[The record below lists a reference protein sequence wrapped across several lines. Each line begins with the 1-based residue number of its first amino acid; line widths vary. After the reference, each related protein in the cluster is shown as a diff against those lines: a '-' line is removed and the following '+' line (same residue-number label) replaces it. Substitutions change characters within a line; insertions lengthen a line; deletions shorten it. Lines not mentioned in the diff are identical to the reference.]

1 MKVSQSHF
9 SSTRKIQRIV
19 TKYLKNTLSLEA
31 SSKGSKQP
39 SGWQT
44 SVKGVSVSKPCKSSC
59 MSLSGRI
66 VPIVTKLR
74 KPVLTLNSKGV

>member
-9 SSTRKIQRIV
+9 SKTRKIQRIV

-31 SSKGSKQP
+31 SSKGLKQP

-44 SVKGVSVSKPCKSSC
+44 SVKGASVSKPCKSTC
-59 MSLSGRI
+59 ISLSGRI
-66 VPIVTKLR
+66 VP
-74 KPVLTLNSKGV
+74 VLTLNSKEV

>member
-9 SSTRKIQRIV
+9 SSTRKIQLIV

-31 SSKGSKQP
+31 SSKGLKQP

-44 SVKGVSVSKPCKSSC
+44 SVKGVSVSKPCKSAC
-59 MSLSGRI
+59 ISLSGRI
-66 VPIVTKLR
+66 VP
-74 KPVLTLNSKGV
+74 VLTIGKKV

>member
-1 MKVSQSHF
+1 MKVSHSHF

-31 SSKGSKQP
+31 SSKGARQP

-44 SVKGVSVSKPCKSSC
+44 SVKGVSVLKPCKSTC
-59 MSLSGRI
+59 VSLSGRI
-66 VPIVTKLR
+66 V
-74 KPVLTLNSKGV
+74 PVLTLNSKGV

>member
-31 SSKGSKQP
+31 SSKGVKQP

-44 SVKGVSVSKPCKSSC
+44 SVKGVSVSKPCKSTC
-59 MSLSGRI
+59 ISLSGRI
-66 VPIVTKLR
+66 VP
-74 KPVLTLNSKGV
+74 VLTLNSKEV